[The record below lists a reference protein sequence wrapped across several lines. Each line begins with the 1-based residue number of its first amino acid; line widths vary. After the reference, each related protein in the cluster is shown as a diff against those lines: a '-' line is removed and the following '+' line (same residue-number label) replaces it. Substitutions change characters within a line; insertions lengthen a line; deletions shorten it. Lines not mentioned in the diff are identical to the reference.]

1 MERIIALNGF
11 GCPRTS
17 LENHSAKLKS
27 ESPHH
32 HTSGIFIKASH
43 INHSCYGN
51 ARRSFIGDMQIVRAT
66 RNLPAGSEIFFWYAI
81 PETNNTYEKTQ
92 EKLQNWGF
100 QCTCAICRQ
109 SKKTKKTV
117 LSRRRNLLEDLKA
130 VFGSQTGADLTK
142 AERILDAVDKTY
154 SEPATEVPR
163 LALWDPYVLL
173 TRIYS
178 SRNQQDKVIE
188 TAWKVLLSLGFT
200 IKRQEPASFKST
212 FEVERWGLMED
223 CLIQTWV
230 HLWTA
235 YAQVA
240 PDLCRRAEE
249 YAKIT
254 YRICIGEDD
263 TFDDRYGKLAHQAMF
278 EGRDLGEVFRSA
290 GL

>member
-17 LENHSAKLKS
+17 LENHSAKSTS
-27 ESPHH
+27 ESSHH
-32 HTSGIFIKASH
+32 HTSGIFIKASY
-43 INHSCYGN
+43 INHSCYSN

-66 RNLPAGSEIFFWYAI
+66 RNIPAGSEIFFCYAI
-81 PETNNTYEKTQ
+81 PEPRDTYEKTQ

-100 QCTCAICRQ
+100 QCTCAVCLQ
-109 SKKTKKTV
+109 NKKTKKNV
-117 LSRRRNLLEDLKA
+117 LSRRVNLLEDLKA
-130 VFGSQTGADLTK
+130 AFGSQVSTDLPK
-142 AERILDAVDKTY
+142 VERILGAIEKTY
-154 SEPATEVPR
+154 SEPAANVPR
-163 LALWDPYVLL
+163 LALWDPYLLL

-178 SRNQQDKVIE
+178 SKNQQDKVIE
-188 TAWKVLLSLGFT
+188 TAWKILMSLGFT
-200 IKRQEPASFKST
+200 IKRQNPPSLTSP
-212 FEVERWGLMED
+212 FEVEQWGLMED

-240 PDLCRRAEE
+240 PDLGKKAEE

-263 TFDDRYGKLAHQAMF
+263 TFDDKYGKLAHQAMF
-278 EGRDLGEVFRSA
+278 EGSDLGEAFHSA